1 MMIKQA
7 VVSREMEAGLT
18 LMTIRMEMKMPRRIK
33 MARPPRL
40 MKLKTKKQQD
50 RMDTEIDSQE
60 RTRNS
65 RSTQLTTSYL

>member
-7 VVSREMEAGLT
+7 VVNREMEAGLT
-18 LMTIRMEMKMPRRIK
+18 LMTTRMEMKMPRRIK
-33 MARPPRL
+33 MARHPRL

-60 RTRNS
+60 RTKNS